1 MEPEILSRIFASIYK
16 RRILLIL
23 EDGSLE
29 TPTRILDKMISG
41 GHKSANKQNVSF
53 NLRWLKD
60 KGLVEVA
67 LNRRK
72 GKLYKITDEGKEY
85 VKEIK

>member
-1 MEPEILSRIFASIYK
+1 MKPEILSRILASIYK
-16 RRILLIL
+16 REILLIL
-23 EDGSLE
+23 EDRGVE
-29 TPTRILDKMISG
+29 TPTRILQKMMNR
-41 GHKSANKQNVSF
+41 GHRSANKQNVSF

-72 GKLYKITDEGKEY
+72 GKLYRITDEGKKY